1 MVCIFPHRH
10 LVKIRKISYHI
21 MLTQKSYVPYELHRY
36 LLRAIYDHNEY
47 SVNTS
52 YQISAYQAVLK
63 MRCLLTRETMVIISP
78 AAYFGVLNEPSIYP
92 LLMILQWSV

>member
-10 LVKIRKISYHI
+10 LVKIQMLTRKISYHI
-21 MLTQKSYVPYELHRY
+21 MLTQKSYVHYELHRY

-52 YQISAYQAVLK
+52 
-63 MRCLLTRETMVIISP
+63 
-78 AAYFGVLNEPSIYP
+78 FNEPSIYP